1 MGFADAGRASIFDS
15 MVSEFSGNALVSKS
29 LNLNFQVSTLSI
41 NLFSQLTLHC
51 LCLWVDWVASGEN

>member
-51 LCLWVDWVASGEN
+51 FLFVNRLSSQR